1 MQLLTKPAQLDAW
14 KRDNPRRALVPTM
27 GALHAGHTSLVRHAA
42 STRLPTIV
50 SIFVNPTQFNDPA
63 DFNRY
68 PKSLDHDCALCE
80 AAGAQAVWAPT
91 VDDIYPPHTP
101 IAVPPLP
108 PVATLPGLEDAHR
121 PGHFAGVLQVV
132 KRLFDLVEPA
142 LAVFGEKDWQ
152 QLQLITQA
160 LGEGAGGPRI
170 LPSPTI
176 REDAGLALS
185 SRNRFLN
192 VPDHSRALALS
203 LALREG
209 AHAASPAAAED
220 VMRDVLKEAD
230 VTPEYAVI
238 RDASTLL
245 APRDGQPARALIAA
259 RIGAVRLIDNM
270 PWPAPTT

>member
-1 MQLLTKPAQLDAW
+1 MQLLTTPAQLDAW
-14 KRDNPRRALVPTM
+14 KRDNPRRTLVPTM
-27 GALHAGHTSLVRHAA
+27 GALHAGHASLVRHAA
-42 STRLPTIV
+42 TTGVPTIV
-50 SIFVNPTQFNDPA
+50 SVFVNPTQFNDPA

-80 AAGAQAVWAPT
+80 AARAQAVWAPT

-132 KRLFDLVEPA
+132 KRLFDLVSPEI
-142 LAVFGEKDWQ
+142 AVFGEKDWQ

-160 LGEGAGGPRI
+160 LGKGTGGPRI
-170 LPSPTI
+170 VPSPTI
-176 REDAGLALS
+176 REDSGLAMS
-185 SRNRFLN
+185 SRNRFLS
-192 VPDHSRALALS
+192 VPDHSRALSLS
-203 LALREG
+203 LALRAG
-209 AHAASPAAAED
+209 ANAASPNQGEIIMRETLAE
-220 VMRDVLKEAD
+220 AG

-245 APRDGQPARALIAA
+245 APREGQPARALIAA
-259 RIGAVRLIDNM
+259 RVGTVRLIDNM
-270 PWPAPTT
+270 SWPAQPA